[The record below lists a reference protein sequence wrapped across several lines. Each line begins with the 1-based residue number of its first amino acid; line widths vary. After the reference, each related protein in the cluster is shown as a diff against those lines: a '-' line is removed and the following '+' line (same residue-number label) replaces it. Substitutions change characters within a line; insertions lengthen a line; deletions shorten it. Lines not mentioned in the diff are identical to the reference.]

1 MSKHVVETARDIGKK
16 ISQVSRRGK
25 IKLKKVAGNIIDK
38 NKLADEKNPKRKY
51 NRGLMPVTGKNG
63 VKF

>member
-25 IKLKKVAGNIIDK
+25 VKLKKVAGNIIDK
-38 NKLADEKNPKRKY
+38 NKLADEKYPKRKY
-51 NRGLMPVTGKNG
+51 DRGLMKITGKNG
-63 VKF
+63 GKF